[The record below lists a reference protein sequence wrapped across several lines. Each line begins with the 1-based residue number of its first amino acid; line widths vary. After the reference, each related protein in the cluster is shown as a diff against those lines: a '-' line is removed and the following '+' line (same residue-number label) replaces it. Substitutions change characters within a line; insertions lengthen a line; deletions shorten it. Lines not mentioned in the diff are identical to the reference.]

1 MSLLHLLRQN
11 PVIAAVKDNASLQLA
26 IDSECQFIS
35 VLYGNICTISNI
47 VKKIKNAGKY
57 AFIHVDLLE
66 GASNKEV
73 VIQFLKLVTEADGII
88 STKASMLKAARAEGF
103 FCIHRLFIV
112 DSISFHNIDKQVA
125 QSNPDCIE
133 ILPGCMPKV
142 LGWGLVSLIR
152 RLTRLIRLTS
162 PQPRTV
168 GRIIRQHVIGN
179 LRECLSP
186 VPPAPLSSH
195 QPRQHLPVKIPPRWR
210 HD

>member
-35 VLYGNICTISNI
+35 VLYGNICT
-47 VKKIKNAGKY
+47 IKNAGKY

-142 LGWGLVSLIR
+142 LGWVTEKIRQPLIAGGLVCDEEDARNAINAG
-152 RLTRLIRLTS
+152 
-162 PQPRTV
+162 V
-168 GRIIRQHVIGN
+168 VA
-179 LRECLSP
+179 LSTTNTG
-186 VPPAPLSSH
+186 VWTLAKKL
-195 QPRQHLPVKIPPRWR
+195 L
-210 HD
+210 

>member
-1 MSLLHLLRQN
+1 MPLLHLLRQN

-88 STKASMLKAARAEGF
+88 STKAAMLKAARAEGF
-103 FCIHRLFIV
+103 FASIACLSLTPSLFIA
-112 DSISFHNIDKQVA
+112 SINRWHNQ
-125 QSNPDCIE
+125 
-133 ILPGCMPKV
+133 
-142 LGWGLVSLIR
+142 
-152 RLTRLIRLTS
+152 T
-162 PQPRTV
+162 RTV
-168 GRIIRQHVIGN
+168 LKFCRGACQKCWDG
-179 LRECLSP
+179 
-186 VPPAPLSSH
+186 
-195 QPRQHLPVKIPPRWR
+195 
-210 HD
+210 

>member
-1 MSLLHLLRQN
+1 M
-11 PVIAAVKDNASLQLA
+11 KDNASLQLA

-142 LGWGLVSLIR
+142 LGWVTEKIRQPLIAGGLVCDEEDARNAINAG
-152 RLTRLIRLTS
+152 
-162 PQPRTV
+162 V
-168 GRIIRQHVIGN
+168 VA
-179 LRECLSP
+179 LSTTNTG
-186 VPPAPLSSH
+186 VWTLAKKL
-195 QPRQHLPVKIPPRWR
+195 L
-210 HD
+210 

>member
-103 FCIHRLFIV
+103 SVFIACLLLIRFRFTTL
-112 DSISFHNIDKQVA
+112 ISKLRNRIRIVLR
-125 QSNPDCIE
+125 

-142 LGWGLVSLIR
+142 LGWVTEKIRQPLIAGGLVCDEEDARNAINAGVVALSTTNTGVWTLAKNCFDGI
-152 RLTRLIRLTS
+152 LVTS
-162 PQPRTV
+162 
-168 GRIIRQHVIGN
+168 
-179 LRECLSP
+179 
-186 VPPAPLSSH
+186 
-195 QPRQHLPVKIPPRWR
+195 
-210 HD
+210 

>member
-1 MSLLHLLRQN
+1 MPLLHLLRQN

-112 DSISFHNIDKQVA
+112 DSIRFTTLISKLRNRIRIVLRSCHV
-125 QSNPDCIE
+125 
-133 ILPGCMPKV
+133 MPKCWT
-142 LGWGLVSLIR
+142 GRHRNRQPLIAGGPGVR
-152 RLTRLIRLTS
+152 
-162 PQPRTV
+162 
-168 GRIIRQHVIGN
+168 
-179 LRECLSP
+179 
-186 VPPAPLSSH
+186 
-195 QPRQHLPVKIPPRWR
+195 
-210 HD
+210 

>member
-1 MSLLHLLRQN
+1 MPLLHLLRQN

-112 DSISFHNIDKQVA
+112 DSISFHNIDKEGANKQVISSQA
-125 QSNPDCIE
+125 D
-133 ILPGCMPKV
+133 
-142 LGWGLVSLIR
+142 SLIKISR
-152 RLTRLIRLTS
+152 IWADFFPANTS
-162 PQPRTV
+162 NQP
-168 GRIIRQHVIGN
+168 I
-179 LRECLSP
+179 
-186 VPPAPLSSH
+186 
-195 QPRQHLPVKIPPRWR
+195 
-210 HD
+210 

>member
-1 MSLLHLLRQN
+1 MPLLHLLRQN

-103 FCIHRLFIV
+103 SVFIACLLLIQFRFTTL
-112 DSISFHNIDKQVA
+112 ISKLRNRIRIVLR
-125 QSNPDCIE
+125 SCC
-133 ILPGCMPKV
+133 CMPKV
-142 LGWGLVSLIR
+142 LGWVTEKIRQPLIAGGLVCDEEDARNAINAGVVALSTTNTGVWTLAKNYFD
-152 RLTRLIRLTS
+152 
-162 PQPRTV
+162 
-168 GRIIRQHVIGN
+168 GIIVTN
-179 LRECLSP
+179 
-186 VPPAPLSSH
+186 
-195 QPRQHLPVKIPPRWR
+195 
-210 HD
+210 

>member
-1 MSLLHLLRQN
+1 MPLLHLLRQN

-47 VKKIKNAGKY
+47 VKKIKM
-57 AFIHVDLLE
+57 
-66 GASNKEV
+66 
-73 VIQFLKLVTEADGII
+73 LKLVTEADGII

-142 LGWGLVSLIR
+142 LGWVTEKIRQPLIAGGLVCDEEDARNAINAG
-152 RLTRLIRLTS
+152 
-162 PQPRTV
+162 V
-168 GRIIRQHVIGN
+168 VA
-179 LRECLSP
+179 LSTTNTG
-186 VPPAPLSSH
+186 VWTLAKKL
-195 QPRQHLPVKIPPRWR
+195 L
-210 HD
+210 

>member
-1 MSLLHLLRQN
+1 MPLLHLLRQN

-103 FCIHRLFIV
+103 FCIHRLLIQFRFTTLISKLRNRIRIV
-112 DSISFHNIDKQVA
+112 LRSCQAV
-125 QSNPDCIE
+125 C
-133 ILPGCMPKV
+133 PKCWA
-142 LGWGLVSLIR
+142 G
-152 RLTRLIRLTS
+152 
-162 PQPRTV
+162 
-168 GRIIRQHVIGN
+168 
-179 LRECLSP
+179 
-186 VPPAPLSSH
+186 
-195 QPRQHLPVKIPPRWR
+195 
-210 HD
+210 

>member
-1 MSLLHLLRQN
+1 MPLLHLLRQN

-88 STKASMLKAARAEGF
+88 STKAAMLKAARAEGF
-103 FCIHRLFIV
+103 SA
-112 DSISFHNIDKQVA
+112 SIA
-125 QSNPDCIE
+125 
-133 ILPGCMPKV
+133 
-142 LGWGLVSLIR
+142 
-152 RLTRLIRLTS
+152 
-162 PQPRTV
+162 
-168 GRIIRQHVIGN
+168 
-179 LRECLSP
+179 CLSLTP
-186 VPPAPLSSH
+186 SPFTAS
-195 QPRQHLPVKIPPRWR
+195 INRWLNQTPTVLKFCR
-210 HD
+210 GACQKYWDG

>member
-1 MSLLHLLRQN
+1 MPESIKNHAKFIFRR
-11 PVIAAVKDNASLQLA
+11 IATLVSAIQYPRTVKK
-26 IDSECQFIS
+26 
-35 VLYGNICTISNI
+35 
-47 VKKIKNAGKY
+47 KKIKNAGKY

-142 LGWGLVSLIR
+142 LGWVTEKIRQPLIAGGLVCDEEDARNAINAG
-152 RLTRLIRLTS
+152 
-162 PQPRTV
+162 V
-168 GRIIRQHVIGN
+168 VA
-179 LRECLSP
+179 LSTTNTG
-186 VPPAPLSSH
+186 VWTLAKKL
-195 QPRQHLPVKIPPRWR
+195 L
-210 HD
+210 

>member
-1 MSLLHLLRQN
+1 MPLLHLLRQN

-35 VLYGNICTISNI
+35 VLYGNICTISQI

-103 FCIHRLFIV
+103 FCIYRLFIV

-142 LGWGLVSLIR
+142 LGWVTEKIRQPLIAGGLVCDEEDARNAINAGVVALSTTNTGVWTLAKKLLCR
-152 RLTRLIRLTS
+152 DNRNEL
-162 PQPRTV
+162 
-168 GRIIRQHVIGN
+168 N
-179 LRECLSP
+179 LCDL
-186 VPPAPLSSH
+186 
-195 QPRQHLPVKIPPRWR
+195 
-210 HD
+210 

>member
-1 MSLLHLLRQN
+1 
-11 PVIAAVKDNASLQLA
+11 
-26 IDSECQFIS
+26 
-35 VLYGNICTISNI
+35 
-47 VKKIKNAGKY
+47 
-57 AFIHVDLLE
+57 VDLLE

-142 LGWGLVSLIR
+142 LGWVTEKIRQPLIAGGLVCDEEDARNAINAG
-152 RLTRLIRLTS
+152 
-162 PQPRTV
+162 V
-168 GRIIRQHVIGN
+168 VA
-179 LRECLSP
+179 LSTTNTG
-186 VPPAPLSSH
+186 VWTLAKKL
-195 QPRQHLPVKIPPRWR
+195 L
-210 HD
+210 